1 MRFLRRWLLI
11 FSALVLGGGQLFA
24 ASREDRAY
32 TAAVAAFQDEVW
44 DRADTE
50 FAQFLDRFPKSG
62 HRAEAVLFQAQ
73 ARFKQGKFADVI
85 ALLNVQRDR
94 AGALA
99 DRYAYWVGEA
109 QFAQGD
115 FAAAVASFT
124 ALAGAPAES
133 SLKLTAAVEAANA
146 LEKLGDARRLE
157 EWLTATNGIFARTA
171 ELDAANELVARGRLL
186 LAQSRYARQNF
197 SGALEILKRLNPR
210 SLPPDLDWQRLYLVA
225 RAKLGAGEFDGAL
238 AATTNLLAA
247 QKNPVRVADAL
258 ALRGTILEKL
268 GQPAAAIS
276 TWSESLAGGA
286 PAARQQEAIL
296 KISAL
301 ALAQNNISDAVA
313 GLEKYLARGADP
325 QSRDLALFTLGE
337 LNLKN
342 FSDSNHLD
350 LAQARFNQL
359 LVSSNGTP
367 LAARA
372 FLDRGWCRWLA
383 GDAAA
388 SLADFQAAAGHLPES
403 EEQAVAK
410 FKAGDAQFTLEDF
423 AGARESYRAVA
434 TGYTGLPAV
443 QKSLVDRALYQ
454 IVRADL
460 ELHDT
465 GDAERAM
472 QQLLERFP
480 DSELADNGLLLVGES
495 FSDFSSPVRAR
506 EVFERFNTLTRASE
520 LKPQVELAVA
530 RTYEREQKWP
540 VAVARYE
547 AWIKNYPMN
556 ELLPQAQ
563 YARAWADFQ
572 AGNETN
578 AFSLFSAFT
587 VRFPTNELAPL
598 AQWWVA
604 DHFFREAN
612 YVGAET
618 NYEFVFQN
626 PTWKGSTLFYPAQL
640 MAGRAAAA
648 RLGFSDAARYFTGL
662 TGDTNCPSALATQAM
677 FAYGSVLMRMDP
689 PDANRP
695 LANFELATNV
705 FAQICA
711 ANPTNEFGAQAGSEL
726 GDCCLQLGAFDAATN
741 IYAQVA
747 GSPYAGTGL
756 RSRARVGL
764 GLALEK
770 KAALLSLPDR
780 PALLKAALDTY
791 RDVLYT
797 TNDVADPFWVKKAG
811 LQALPL
817 MMTLKDGNVDKFFE
831 RLEHWLPQLKDS
843 LEKKKLSLGV
853 SRN

>member
-11 FSALVLGGGQLFA
+11 FSALALGGGQLFA

-32 TAAVAAFQDEVW
+32 SAAVAAFQDEVW

-50 FAQFLDRFPKSG
+50 FGQFLDRFPKSG
-62 HRAEAVLFQAQ
+62 HRADVVLFQAQ

-85 ALLNVQRDR
+85 ALLNAQRDK
-94 AGALA
+94 AGPLA

-115 FAAAVASFT
+115 FTAAVASFT

-133 SLKLTAAVEAANA
+133 PLKLTAAVEAANA

-225 RAKLGAGEFDGAL
+225 RTRLGAGEFDSAL

-268 GQPAAAIS
+268 GQPAAAIG

-301 ALAQNNISDAVA
+301 ALAQNNIADAVA
-313 GLEKYLARGADP
+313 GLEKYLARGSDP

-359 LVSSNGTP
+359 LVSSNSTP
-367 LAARA
+367 LAGRA
-372 FLDRGWCRWLA
+372 FLNRGWCRWLA
-383 GDAAA
+383 GDTAA

-434 TGYTGLPAV
+434 TGYAGLPVV

-460 ELHDT
+460 QLHDT
-465 GDAERAM
+465 DDAERAM
-472 QQLLERFP
+472 RQLLERFP

-495 FSDFSSPVRAR
+495 ISDFSSPVRAR
-506 EVFERFNTLTRASE
+506 EVFERFNALTRASE

-540 VAVARYE
+540 ATVARYE
-547 AWIKNYPMN
+547 AWIKNNPTN
-556 ELLPQAQ
+556 ELMPQVQ
-563 YARAWADFQ
+563 YARAWANFQ

-578 AFSLFSAFT
+578 AFTLFSAFT
-587 VRFPTNELAPL
+587 VQFSTNELAPL

-618 NYEFVFQN
+618 NYEYVFQN
-626 PTWKGSTLFYPAQL
+626 PAWKSSTLFYPAQL

-677 FAYGSVLMRMDP
+677 FAYGSVLMRMDS

-711 ANPTNEFGAQAGSEL
+711 ANPTNEFGAQAGGEL

-770 KAALLSLPDR
+770 KAALLPPPDR
-780 PALLKAALDTY
+780 LMLLKAALDTY

-817 MMTLKDGNVDKFFE
+817 MLTLKDGNVDKFFE

-843 LEKKKLSLGV
+843 LEKKKLSLGA